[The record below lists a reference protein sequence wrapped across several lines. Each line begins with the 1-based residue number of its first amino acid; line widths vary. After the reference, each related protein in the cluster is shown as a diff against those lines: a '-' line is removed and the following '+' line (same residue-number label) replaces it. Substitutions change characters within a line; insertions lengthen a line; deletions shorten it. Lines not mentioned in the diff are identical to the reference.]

1 MNSTGMKINKILN
14 DIGYLN
20 QNMQSFEDENLSTD
34 EVVKILLKKD
44 VQKNENI
51 ITGDV
56 VGSHD
61 NRYYIDMKELNKWR
75 DNNNYINQVSG
86 EIVITSHRKNI
97 GKIIVYSK
105 KIVRKMLR
113 WFIAP
118 LIEQQNRVNGSFTA
132 SINALTNNDLVINKF
147 IEDFQEGKINIIEIE
162 ELKNQSEELTRVRAE
177 IEELKNQSE
186 ELTRVR
192 AEIEELKNQS
202 EELTRVRA
210 EIEELKNQ
218 SNISIL
224 ADELSRQYESN
235 IARINQELDI
245 LNFRQHRDR
254 KNIKSCCKDSEINVK
269 EGLINQYSKHINIEN
284 EFTSNFDYHLFE
296 NKFRGSREEIKERQ
310 TNYLKYFFD
319 SSNVLDIGCGRGEF
333 IELLSENGIKSKGID
348 VYEDF
353 VEYCRYKGLNVLKD
367 DALNY
372 LLIQDDESI
381 DGIFMSQVAEHL
393 ETDYLINLV
402 EAAYEKLK
410 KGKFFIAETPN
421 PKTLSIFSNA
431 FFMDPS
437 HKKPVHP
444 ETFKFIFEKAGFK
457 DVKIEFTEVSKIDYK
472 LPLLTSNYVDNLEEF
487 NDGINL
493 LSEMFFGSQDYAIIA
508 RK

>member
-147 IEDFQEGKINIIEIE
+147 IEDFQEGKINII
-162 ELKNQSEELTRVRAE
+162 
-177 IEELKNQSE
+177 
-186 ELTRVR
+186 
-192 AEIEELKNQS
+192 EIEELKNQS